1 MGRLVQQEHV
11 HCHEVCDT
19 GVGELSKVQL
29 AFELGVQVKECM
41 DGGGADTSPFYLNIG
56 SRNTCRR
63 SSLAPFAVDDA
74 PQIDGGQEEAFSCA

>member
-1 MGRLVQQEHV
+1 
-11 HCHEVCDT
+11 
-19 GVGELSKVQL
+19 
-29 AFELGVQVKECM
+29 M

-56 SRNTCRR
+56 RRNTCRR